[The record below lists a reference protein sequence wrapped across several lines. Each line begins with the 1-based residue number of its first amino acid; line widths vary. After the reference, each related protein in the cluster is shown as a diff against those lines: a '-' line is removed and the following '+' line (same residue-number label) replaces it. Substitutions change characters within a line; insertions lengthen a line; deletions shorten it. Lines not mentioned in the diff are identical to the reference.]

1 MSASNRRGAHAR
13 TPFVKRLL
21 IRSTP
26 FVAKR
31 HKRTKSFLAREA
43 LEMYL
48 DEIADIE
55 EALERN
61 RDPNTQYITPN
72 EIRKRLGV

>member
-1 MSASNRRGAHAR
+1 M
-13 TPFVKRLL
+13 LL
-21 IRSTP
+21 GVRINETMDKKL
-26 FVAKR
+26 FDLAKR

-61 RDPNTQYITPN
+61 RNPNTQYITPN
-72 EIRKRLGV
+72 EIRKRLGL